1 MRNLISL
8 FGGVLVCLCGL
19 LLLLGCR
26 KRVVS
31 YEPYGVIEPSEFL
44 VERYLVHPQFILTR
58 YEEGSG
64 GGKLVLLCT
73 HPLRWITPWR
83 DSVGF
88 RRLAARYGDGGF
100 KLYHIDGHDVSIAE
114 PLEIRFEVLEGV
126 KGTDTVWKS
135 LADSVMLEFYSF
147 IPMLQKLRSAT
158 PPLIQYPE
166 SAQTAVCLA
175 EVKKGDLKLVDGSR
189 PIAFQ
194 PIPPYRFARE
204 FRVSVRAGDERWQ
217 VLNSDKRGGD

>member
-1 MRNLISL
+1 M
-8 FGGVLVCLCGL
+8 
-19 LLLLGCR
+19 
-26 KRVVS
+26 
-31 YEPYGVIEPSEFL
+31 
-44 VERYLVHPQFILTR
+44 
-58 YEEGSG
+58 
-64 GGKLVLLCT
+64 
-73 HPLRWITPWR
+73 
-83 DSVGF
+83 GF

-100 KLYHIDGHDVSIAE
+100 KLYHIDGHDVSFAE

-135 LADSVMLEFYSF
+135 VADSVMLEFYSF
-147 IPMLQKLRSAT
+147 IPILLKLRSAT

-166 SAQTAVCLA
+166 SAQTTVCLA

-204 FRVSVRAGDERWQ
+204 FRVSVRAGEERWQ

>member
-58 YEEGSG
+58 YGEGSG

-100 KLYHIDGHDVSIAE
+100 KLYHIDGHDVSFAE

-135 LADSVMLEFYSF
+135 VADSVMLEFYSF

-166 SAQTAVCLA
+166 SAQTTVCLA

-194 PIPPYRFARE
+194 PIPPYRLARE
-204 FRVSVRAGDERWQ
+204 FRVGVRLGRSV
-217 VLNSDKRGGD
+217 GGC

>member
-8 FGGVLVCLCGL
+8 FGGVLMCLCG

-58 YEEGSG
+58 YGEGSG

-100 KLYHIDGHDVSIAE
+100 KLYHIDGHDVSFAE

-135 LADSVMLEFYSF
+135 MADSVMLEFYSF

-204 FRVSVRAGDERWQ
+204 FRVSVRAGEERWQ